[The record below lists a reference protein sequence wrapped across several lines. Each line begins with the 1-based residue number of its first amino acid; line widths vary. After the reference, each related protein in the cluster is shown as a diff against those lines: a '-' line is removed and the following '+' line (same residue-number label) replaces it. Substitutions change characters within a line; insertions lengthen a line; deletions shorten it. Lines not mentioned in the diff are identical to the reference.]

1 MYYEEIEKKIVKL
14 NKPYNVQT
22 NPALFLLPLCNK
34 GPGKEGFFSK
44 EAYFSPQHSTGE
56 AVNPSRYGY
65 PVSQQLL
72 VTCCIVI
79 KRIEKQTEMECCL
92 NGLRYNAMN

>member
-1 MYYEEIEKKIVKL
+1 MCKQTLLFFYCLCVITGREKRV
-14 NKPYNVQT
+14 
-22 NPALFLLPLCNK
+22 
-34 GPGKEGFFSK
+34 FSK